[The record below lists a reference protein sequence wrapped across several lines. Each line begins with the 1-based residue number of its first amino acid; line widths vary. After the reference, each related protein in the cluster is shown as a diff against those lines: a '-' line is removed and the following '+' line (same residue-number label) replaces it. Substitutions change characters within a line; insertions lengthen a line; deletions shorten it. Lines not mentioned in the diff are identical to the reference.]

1 MTSLGIVLC
10 IVAFLGVLYPHVLY
24 PWMLRVLAQR
34 FRRPIADQRHE
45 PMVDVCIAA
54 FNEERYIDRCLKS
67 LSVVDYPASRMRIL
81 VGDDGSEDET
91 IKVVQQVEAEYN
103 MPIHILPLPRTGKN
117 GVLNALIDR
126 TESDVIIFMDADC
139 EVAPDAFTTLV
150 APFADETVGAA
161 IGRLDRSIQQAS
173 AESGE
178 RGEATY
184 KSIEDPINRNE
195 STIHST
201 VTSNGALY
209 AVRKA
214 LLSPL
219 PNGRVADDW
228 YNVLQAAHKG
238 KRIIYVP
245 EAKVRESR
253 GGSMQGEVART
264 VRTASSGMLTL
275 WSMRT
280 LLKPTSWVAFFLWS
294 HRIVR
299 WLSPLFLV
307 LLIIGTAFTVRET
320 ALFGILFYAQFTFY
334 ALALLGYAAST
345 VGQRIPLISTITYFV
360 AMNGAFALAMV
371 RSLRRSDLDQWSPS
385 IVEPS

>member
-1 MTSLGIVLC
+1 L
-10 IVAFLGVLYPHVLY
+10 
-24 PWMLRVLAQR
+24 MLRVLAPR

-54 FNEERYIDRCLKS
+54 FNEERYIGSCLKS
-67 LSVVDYPASRMRIL
+67 LSDVDYPASRMRIH

-91 IKVVQQVEAEYN
+91 IKVVQQVDAEYN

-139 EVAPDAFTTLV
+139 EVAPDAFTRLV

-320 ALFGILFYAQFTFY
+320 SLFGILFYAQFTFY